1 MKNTITAKVGYW
13 IGKIPNQDKTD
24 NRRVLLDGQNVVM
37 LCELMPY
44 ELYKEEAS
52 DNECFE
58 KCEVFT
64 TQKGNQYIY
73 WRDNELDKD
82 YITKVSQTL

>member
-13 IGKIPNQDKTD
+13 IGKEAGLPKTSK
-24 NRRVLLDGQNVVM
+24 RRVLLDGQDVVM
-37 LCELMPY
+37 LCELIPY
-44 ELYKEEAS
+44 ERYVDEAR

-73 WRDNELDKD
+73 WRDNELDED
-82 YITKVSQTL
+82 YLTRVAQN

>member
-13 IGKIPNQDKTD
+13 IGKMPNQDKMD
-24 NRRVLLDGQNVVM
+24 KHRVLLDGQEVVM
-37 LCELMPY
+37 LCELKSY
-44 ELYKEEAS
+44 DIYKEEAK

-58 KCEVFT
+58 KCDVFT

-73 WRDNELDKD
+73 WRDNELDED

>member
-13 IGKIPNQDKTD
+13 IGRQSNLDKSS
-24 NRRVLLDGQNVVM
+24 NHRVLLDGQNVIM
-37 LCELMPY
+37 LCELKPY
-44 ELYKEEAS
+44 EIYKEEAKE
-52 DNECFE
+52 NECFE

-73 WRDNELDKD
+73 WRDNELDED
-82 YITKVSQTL
+82 YITKVPQDL